1 MWYGFIKG
9 KVYILEKGMLARL
22 IMEWYFILGLVFLA
36 LITIM
41 SIFVAYKVRIITNFK
56 TLTDK
61 VWNEEDIEAIASLL
75 GITVEIVVSV
85 LAIFG
90 IRIPV
95 GDG

>member
-1 MWYGFIKG
+1 
-9 KVYILEKGMLARL
+9 
-22 IMEWYFILGLVFLA
+22 MEWYIILGLVFLA

-41 SIFVAYKVRIITNFK
+41 GIFVAYKVRIITNFK

-61 VWNEEDIEAIASLL
+61 VWDEEDIEAIASLL

-90 IRIPV
+90 ITIPM

>member
-1 MWYGFIKG
+1 
-9 KVYILEKGMLARL
+9 
-22 IMEWYFILGLVFLA
+22 MEWYLILGLVFLA
-36 LITIM
+36 LMTIM
-41 SIFVAYKVRIITNFK
+41 TIFVAYKVRIITNFK

-61 VWNEEDIEAIASLL
+61 EWNEEDIEAIASLL

-90 IRIPV
+90 ITIPI

>member
-1 MWYGFIKG
+1 
-9 KVYILEKGMLARL
+9 
-22 IMEWYFILGLVFLA
+22 MEWYIILGLVFLA
-36 LITIM
+36 LTTIM
-41 SIFVAYKVRIITNFK
+41 TIFVAYKVRIITNFK

-61 VWNEEDIEAIASLL
+61 EWNEEDIEAIASLL

-90 IRIPV
+90 ITIPM